1 MLFIDGRGAS
11 TAGSSGTLQRI
22 VVPYTADYNVVVR
35 GAGGSIGTTYN
46 ATTKLQYIAKPGRGA
61 ILSATIRLE
70 AGTELLIAVGQSGS
84 SLSTDTV
91 SDGTGGGSGGGTF
104 VFRKIAAIT
113 DTTCQI
119 EIDGECWECLYV
131 AAGGSGTQDGAYR
144 KTIVDA
150 PDASTTVYSKSNY
163 KEFSTTT
170 ASNSSSTSVSGTL
183 SLAQIK
189 ANGFNGTFYTRG
201 SNYGYGG
208 FGCGSAADDN
218 ASYGG
223 GWCNGEV
230 SQQAANWALYGA
242 DCRISEGISDGG
254 FSMSVIIDSI
264 EYIEKANIKSVM
276 LLPNPVSTG
285 QIYAI
290 TVIVEQERVYPT
302 AEFEFPFANES
313 LDQSLITIGSFK

>member
-11 TAGSSGTLQRI
+11 VAGPSGTLQRI
-22 VVPYTADYNVVVR
+22 IIPYTADYNVVVR

-46 ATTKLQYIAKPGRGA
+46 ATTKLRYTAKPGRGA

-70 AGTELLIAVGQSGS
+70 AGTELLVAVGQCGTH
-84 SLSTDTV
+84 LSTDTV
-91 SDGTGGGSGGGTF
+91 SDGTGGGSGGATF

-113 DTTCQI
+113 DSTCQI
-119 EIDGECWECLYV
+119 EIDGEYWECLYA

-144 KTIVDA
+144 KTVVNA

-163 KEFSTTT
+163 KAFSTTT
-170 ASNSSSTSVSGTL
+170 AGVSASTSVSGTL

-189 ANGFNGTFYTRG
+189 ANGFNGTFYSRG

-223 GWCNGEV
+223 GWCNGET
-230 SQQAANWALYGA
+230 SYQAASWALNGA
-242 DCRISEGISDGG
+242 ECRISEGISDGA
-254 FSMSVIIDSI
+254 FSIAAIVDSI
-264 EYIEKANIKSVM
+264 EYIEKLNIKSIK
-276 LLPNPVSTG
+276 LSPNPVSTG
-285 QIYAI
+285 QTY
-290 TVIVEQERVYPT
+290 TVTAVVEQERAYPT
-302 AEFEFPFANES
+302 AEFELPFSNES
-313 LDQSLITIGSFK
+313 LDQNLISIGSF